1 MIGTFRLP
9 RLHLTRIEAHGVSL
23 DDVMRAAG
31 LPASWLREERLV
43 LSTEQLFAFW
53 TAVGQA
59 STDPLVG
66 LRLGRHDQA
75 QSYDP
80 ICLAALSA
88 STFRDAIERA
98 GRYKQITCP
107 EDIRVVDAG
116 RESRVQ
122 FRWLLTRDKA
132 PVVLQDLCFAWIH
145 MLGEL
150 GTGHAL
156 VPVRV
161 ELSRPPAHRAGY
173 TSHFKCPVRFNAA
186 ADSLVF
192 DRADL
197 DRPFRTRN
205 PDLLAMI
212 APQLEAE
219 LADRQTA
226 TSLADRVKATVKRLL
241 AGRRPDL
248 GDVARELGVSTRT
261 LQRRLTGQGVTYQQM
276 LEDARRDLA
285 HHYLLHSALDLS
297 ETAYLLGYEDA
308 SSFFRAFNQWEGSSP
323 GRWRARRRTQTP
335 PVDATRA
342 AGRPRPRRSHGAG
355 RVSAWSTRRP
365 GRSSI

>member
-150 GTGHAL
+150 GF
-156 VPVRV
+156 
-161 ELSRPPAHRAGY
+161 EL
-173 TSHFKCPVRFNAA
+173 
-186 ADSLVF
+186 
-192 DRADL
+192 
-197 DRPFRTRN
+197 
-205 PDLLAMI
+205 
-212 APQLEAE
+212 
-219 LADRQTA
+219 
-226 TSLADRVKATVKRLL
+226 
-241 AGRRPDL
+241 
-248 GDVARELGVSTRT
+248 
-261 LQRRLTGQGVTYQQM
+261 
-276 LEDARRDLA
+276 RRDHRQQIGIA
-285 HHYLLHSALDLS
+285 RA
-297 ETAYLLGYEDA
+297 ERPIEIGAVEDQ
-308 SSFFRAFNQWEGSSP
+308 RI
-323 GRWRARRRTQTP
+323 RRGIEADGTLEM
-335 PVDATRA
+335 
-342 AGRPRPRRSHGAG
+342 
-355 RVSAWSTRRP
+355 
-365 GRSSI
+365 